1 MLSRI
6 TTVQECDATEA
17 DSSTGDDLIN
27 KNIRKAAMSE
37 QHIKLPEGSIERT
50 TTTLN
55 LGPTHPAT
63 HGVMQN
69 ILELDGERIVSTEQ
83 TIGYIHRA
91 FEKLAERRPLAQI
104 TTLTDRLNYCSSPI
118 NNMGWHLTCEKLLGV
133 KTPKRVDYLRVII
146 MELARISD
154 HLICNSIVGV
164 DAGAYT
170 GFLYVMQYREL
181 IYEIYE
187 EVCGARLTTNM
198 GRIGGFERNF
208 NNIAFEKIEKFLEE
222 YPKVLKEFENL
233 FQRNRIFM
241 ERTQGSG
248 AISAERA
255 LNYGFTGPNLRAA
268 GIDYDVR
275 VHSPYSSYEDFQFNI
290 PVGTTGDN
298 YDRWLVREQEM
309 WQSLSIIEQAYQKVQ
324 EFKGTDADVY
334 HADVPEYYL
343 PEKADVYTKM
353 EALIYHFKI
362 IMGETDIPAGEVY
375 QSVEGGNGELGFYL
389 ISDGGRS
396 PYRLHFR
403 RPCFVY
409 YQAYEE
415 LIEGSMLSDAIM
427 TMSSLNLIAGELDA

>member
-1 MLSRI
+1 
-6 TTVQECDATEA
+6 
-17 DSSTGDDLIN
+17 
-27 KNIRKAAMSE
+27 MSDI
-37 QHIKLPEGSIERT
+37 QHHIKLPEGSIEKQ

-69 ILELDGERIVSTEQ
+69 IVEMDGERIVSTDQ

-91 FEKLAERRPLAQI
+91 FEKLAERRPLFQI

-164 DAGAYT
+164 DSGAYT
-170 GFLYVMQYREL
+170 GFLYVMQYREA

-187 EVCGARLTTNM
+187 EVCGARLTTNI

-208 NNIAFEKIEKFLEE
+208 NNTAFEKIEKFLREFK
-222 YPKVLKEFENL
+222 KVWAEFENL
-233 FQRNRIFM
+233 FTRNRIFM
-241 ERTQGSG
+241 DRLIGTG

-255 LNYGFTGPNLRAA
+255 LNYGFTGPNLRAS
-268 GIDYDVR
+268 GVDYDVR
-275 VHSPYSSYEDFQFNI
+275 VHTPYSSYEDFDFKV

-298 YDRWLVREQEM
+298 YDRFLVRGEEV
-309 WQSLSIIEQAYQKVQ
+309 WESLSIIEQAYKKVQ

-334 HADVPEYYL
+334 HADAPEYYL
-343 PEKADVYTKM
+343 PEKKDVYTKM

-362 IMGETDIPAGEVY
+362 VMGETEIPKGEVY
-375 QSVEGGNGELGFYL
+375 NCVEGANGELGFYL
-389 ISDGGRS
+389 VSDGGRT

-403 RPCFVY
+403 RPCFIY
-409 YQAYEE
+409 YQAYPE
-415 LIEGSMLSDAIM
+415 LTKGAMLSDAIM
-427 TMSSLNLIAGELDA
+427 TMSSLNLIAGEMDA

>member
-1 MLSRI
+1 
-6 TTVQECDATEA
+6 
-17 DSSTGDDLIN
+17 
-27 KNIRKAAMSE
+27 MSE
-37 QHIKLPEGSIERT
+37 QHIKLPEGSIEKT

-69 ILELDGERIVSTEQ
+69 VLELDGERIVSTEQ

-91 FEKLAERRPLAQI
+91 FEKIAERRPLYQI

-146 MELARISD
+146 MELSRISD

-208 NNIAFEKIEKFLEE
+208 NNIAFEKIEKFLKE

-241 ERTQGSG
+241 DRTKGTG

-268 GIDYDVR
+268 GVDYDVR
-275 VHSPYSSYEDFQFNI
+275 VHTPYSSYEDFQFNI

-324 EFKGTDADVY
+324 EFKGTDADVF

-362 IMGETDIPAGEVY
+362 VMGETDIPAGEVY
-375 QSVEGGNGELGFYL
+375 NAVEGGNGELGFYL
-389 ISDGGRS
+389 ISDGGRT

-403 RPCFVY
+403 RPCFIY
-409 YQAYEE
+409 YQAFEE
-415 LIEGSMLSDAIM
+415 LTKGAMLSDAIM